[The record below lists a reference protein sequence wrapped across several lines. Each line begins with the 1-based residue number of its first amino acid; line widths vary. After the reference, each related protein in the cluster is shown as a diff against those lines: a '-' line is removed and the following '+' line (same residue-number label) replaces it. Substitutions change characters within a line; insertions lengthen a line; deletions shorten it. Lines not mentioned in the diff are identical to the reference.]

1 MERAIGPGNLKN
13 PTELYEEELK
23 IKMYKTSTLYLE
35 QIRWAGQPQCPYWTS
50 KNSTALKNEGRYHCN
65 QCFTSYSVT
74 VGTLFHKT
82 HVELS
87 KWFEA
92 ITIVLT
98 ASKKVSARQLAQKID
113 VNKNTAATML
123 SRIHQ
128 AAIDDPEF
136 LQALITGE
144 ET

>member
-1 MERAIGPGNLKN
+1 
-13 PTELYEEELK
+13 
-23 IKMYKTSTLYLE
+23 MYKTSTLYLE
-35 QIRWAGQPQCPYWTS
+35 QIRWGGKPQCPYCS
-50 KNSTALKNEGRYHCN
+50 SQKSTALKNERRYHCN

-87 KWFEA
+87 KWFQA
-92 ITIVLT
+92 IALVLR
-98 ASKKVSARQLAQKID
+98 ASKKVSARQLAQEIN
-113 VNKNTAATML
+113 VNRNTAATML
-123 SRIHQ
+123 IRIHQ
-128 AAIDDPEF
+128 AALDDPEF

>member
-1 MERAIGPGNLKN
+1 
-13 PTELYEEELK
+13 
-23 IKMYKTSTLYLE
+23 MYKNSTLYLE
-35 QIRWAGQPQCPYWTS
+35 QIRWAGKPQCPYCS
-50 KNSTALKNEGRYHCN
+50 SSNSTALKNERRYHCN

-87 KWFEA
+87 KWFQA
-92 ITIVLT
+92 IAIVLT
-98 ASKKVSARQLAQKID
+98 ASKKVSARQLAQKIE

-123 SRIHQ
+123 LRIHQ

-144 ET
+144 EI